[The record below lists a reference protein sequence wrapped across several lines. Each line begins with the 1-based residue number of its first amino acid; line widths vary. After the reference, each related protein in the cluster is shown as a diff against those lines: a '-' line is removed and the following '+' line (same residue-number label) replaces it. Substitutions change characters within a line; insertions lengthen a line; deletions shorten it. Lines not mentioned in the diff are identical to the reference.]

1 MADPAS
7 EKPSRSPVPAAPGE
21 ISMERRLL
29 LAFLLMGLVLFLT
42 PYFYPPASPP
52 ARPPVAPA
60 KPAAAARPAAAPEA
74 RPAPGQVVADREEAF
89 AIETP
94 LSRVVF
100 SNRGAVVR
108 SWVLKRYKDNDGKLL
123 ELVHPGAAKTGY
135 PFAVVFKDPKGPG
148 SINDALFV
156 GRPAR
161 DGLGIDFEFA
171 AQGIYARKSFRFRRD
186 SYLVDVASE
195 VVSHGRPQA
204 HVLVWRG
211 GFGDRTVPNY
221 VARLRSIYY
230 DELAAKLVAHE
241 VKEAKDAPLSVSG
254 RFSFAGLEDA
264 YFAAVALAPAGT
276 PLELRTYHD
285 MVPQPDGKESP
296 CLGAG
301 FGGPPTFALFVG
313 PKDMDIL
320 RRINP
325 KLEQLVDFGWFA
337 FLAKPLFLS
346 LNWINDRW
354 IHNYGWS
361 IVVVTVIINFLLLPL
376 KFSSLKSMKKMQ
388 ALAPQIAAINEK
400 YKGISLRDPRRAEQ
414 NQEIM
419 ELYRKH
425 GVNPMGGCFPLLLQI
440 PFFIAFYKV
449 LTVAIELRGASWLW
463 VTDLSQPEH
472 LPIRILPIAMIV
484 SQFVMQKMTPTTTA
498 DPVQQR
504 MLLLMPLVLGFM
516 FYGVSSGLVLYWLT
530 SNLVAIAQQWFF
542 NKTIPAPVVAPPPAP
557 RRKKASRR

>member
-1 MADPAS
+1 
-7 EKPSRSPVPAAPGE
+7 
-21 ISMERRLL
+21 MERRLL
-29 LAFLLMGLVLFLT
+29 LAFLLMGLVLLLT
-42 PYFYPPASPP
+42 PYFYRPASPP
-52 ARPPVAPA
+52 ARPPAAPA
-60 KPAAAARPAAAPEA
+60 KPRAAAVPAPAAASGA
-74 RPAPGQVVADREEAF
+74 RPVAGQVAAEREETF

-94 LSRVVF
+94 LCRVVF

-108 SWVLKRYKDNDGKLL
+108 SWLLKRYKDNEGKLL
-123 ELVHPGAAKTGY
+123 ELVHAGASRTGY
-135 PFAVVFKDPKGPG
+135 PFAVAFPDPKGPAR
-148 SINDALFV
+148 INDALFV
-156 GRPAR
+156 ARPAS
-161 DGLGIDFEFA
+161 DGLSIDFEFA
-171 AQGIYARKSFRFRRD
+171 AQGLFARKSFRFRKD

-195 VVSHGRPQA
+195 VVFNGQPQR

-221 VARLRSIYY
+221 LARLRSIYY
-230 DELAAKLVAHE
+230 DEAAAKLISHE
-241 VKEAKDAPLSVSG
+241 AKEAKDAPLAASG

-264 YFAAVALAPAGT
+264 YFAAVALSPAGT
-276 PLELRTYHD
+276 PLELRTYQD
-285 MVPQPDGKESP
+285 MVPQPDGKEAP

-301 FGGPPTFALFVG
+301 FGGPPAFALFVG
-313 PKDMDIL
+313 PKDMDVL
-320 RRINP
+320 RRVNP

-354 IHNYGWS
+354 VHNYGWS

-400 YKGISLRDPRRAEQ
+400 YKGISLRDPRKAEQ

-425 GVNPMGGCFPLLLQI
+425 GVNPMGGCFPMLLQI

-472 LPIRILPIAMIV
+472 LPIRILPLAMII

-504 MLLLMPLVLGFM
+504 MMLMMPLVLGFM

-542 NKTIPAPVVAPPPAP
+542 NKTMPAPVVAPPPAP
-557 RRKKASRR
+557 KRKKVSRR

>member
-1 MADPAS
+1 MPDPAPDPR
-7 EKPSRSPVPAAPGE
+7 PSSAGPGE

-29 LAFLLMGLVLFLT
+29 LAFLLMGLVLLLT
-42 PYFYPPASPP
+42 PYFFRPATPPPKPPPKAPTATVSVPP
-52 ARPPVAPA
+52 ARPAPA
-60 KPAAAARPAAAPEA
+60 VAGQITAEREA
-74 RPAPGQVVADREEAF
+74 TYAV
-89 AIETP
+89 ETS
-94 LSRVVF
+94 LLRVVF
-100 SNRGAVVR
+100 SNRGAAVR
-108 SWVLKRYKDNDGKLL
+108 SWVLNRYKDNDGKPL
-123 ELVHPGAAKTGY
+123 ELVHGAAADRIGF
-135 PFAVVFKDPKGPG
+135 PFSVALKDPKA
-148 SINDALFV
+148 SAQLNSALFV
-156 GRPAR
+156 AHPAA

-171 AQGIYARKSFRFRRD
+171 SQGLFARKAFRFRKD

-195 VVSHGRPQA
+195 VLRDGRPQP

-221 VARLRSIYY
+221 LARLRSIYF
-230 DELAAKLVAHE
+230 DESAGKLISHE
-241 VKEAKDAPLSVSG
+241 AKEAKNGPVSASG

-264 YFAAVALAPAGT
+264 YFAAVALASPGI
-276 PLELRTYHD
+276 PLELRTFSD
-285 MVPQPDGKESP
+285 MVPQPDGKEAL

-301 FGGPPTFALFVG
+301 FGGPSAFALFVG

-320 RRINP
+320 RRVNP
-325 KLEQLVDFGWFA
+325 RLEQIVDFGWFS

-354 IHNYGWS
+354 VHNYGWS

-400 YKGISLRDPRRAEQ
+400 YKGISLRDPRKAEQ

-419 ELYRKH
+419 ELYRRH
-425 GVNPMGGCFPLLLQI
+425 GVNPMGGCLPMLLQI

-472 LPIRILPIAMIV
+472 LPIRILPLAMIV

-504 MLLLMPLVLGFM
+504 MMLMMPLVLGFM

-530 SNLVAIAQQWFF
+530 SNLVAIGQQWFF

-557 RRKKASRR
+557 KRKKTAKK